1 MKVSVVVPVYNEEKF
16 IGRCLGSLI
25 GQTVEADEI
34 IIVDNNS
41 IDKSSEIAKR
51 FRVKIVKEKKQGMIP
66 ARNKGFDEAKY
77 NIIARCDADVI
88 VPHDWIERIKKN
100 FSKKSID
107 ALSGPVAY
115 TDSPLITSSPIPSK
129 VYLESLRILSKGNRY
144 LVGPNMSLTKEI
156 WRRIRESVNLSD
168 SAVHEDIDLSLKIA
182 KDGGRIGY
190 DPKLIVSSSA
200 RRIVGKP
207 KSFFIEYPTRMF
219 KTFWANKK

>member
-1 MKVSVVVPVYNEEKF
+1 MTDLTIIIVNYNTKHLTADCLESVYK
-16 IGRCLGSLI
+16 
-25 GQTVEADEI
+25 TVKGISFEI
-34 IIVDNNS
+34 IVVDNNS
-41 IDKSSEIAKR
+41 IDKSSEIVKR

-77 NIIARCDADVI
+77 SIIARCDADVI

-100 FSKKSID
+100 FIKKSID

-156 WRRIRESVNLSD
+156 WKRIIIISY
-168 SAVHEDIDLSLKIA
+168 KI
-182 KDGGRIGY
+182 
-190 DPKLIVSSSA
+190 
-200 RRIVGKP
+200 
-207 KSFFIEYPTRMF
+207 
-219 KTFWANKK
+219 